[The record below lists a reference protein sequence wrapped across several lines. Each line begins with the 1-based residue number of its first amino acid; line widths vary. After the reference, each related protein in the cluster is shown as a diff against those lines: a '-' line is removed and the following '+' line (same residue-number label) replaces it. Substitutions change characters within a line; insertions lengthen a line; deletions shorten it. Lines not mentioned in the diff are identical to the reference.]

1 MYYCITYQKSFTS
14 RRISKKCKTLYV
26 ALFSSRIWMWQANLR
41 LHLPIHHQNSFW
53 GDQIFRQIQTTKL
66 SDVVILKVLV
76 LVLIIKINGI
86 NASLKIPAQE
96 VDIQIPKYFGI
107 FQRSE
112 PEWNWRYLK
121 EWEKLKD
128 WQKYSWQD
136 GGKKFLPNLWIL
148 KLYVWAL
155 CTWSNYFASYLF
167 KTCSCDS
174 ISCIKIWKNAN
185 KLKILFRLYS
195 AILFKM
201 PLFPI

>member
-14 RRISKKCKTLYV
+14 RRIGKKCKTLYA
-26 ALFSSRIWMWQANLR
+26 ALFSSRIWMWRAYLR

-66 SDVVILKVLV
+66 SEVVVLKLLV
-76 LVLIIKINGI
+76 LVLIITINGR

-96 VDIQIPKYFGI
+96 VDIQIHKYFGI

-112 PEWNWRYLK
+112 PEWNWRCLK
-121 EWEKLKD
+121 EWENLKD
-128 WQKYSWQD
+128 WQKYSRQD

-148 KLYVWAL
+148 KLDVWAL

-167 KTCSCDS
+167 QACSCDS
-174 ISCIKIWKNAN
+174 ILCIKLWKNTN

-201 PLFPI
+201 TLFPH